1 MYSIPR
7 REGSEGEN
15 GDKEEGGSRSISRPV
30 VRERRPAM
38 LCATFG
44 TKQTA
49 EIEWKEKRSKDT
61 LLTWSNKFRLSLLF
75 VLFVRRRISSRF
87 SRFSFATF
95 KSSSTN
101 SLLFSTLSRGY
112 STTEHYS
119 ANSIVSRIKS
129 RKKRTKNK
137 RILRSQKEKKEKNRN
152 YRFSSPIFSI
162 SRD

>member
-1 MYSIPR
+1 MRY
-7 REGSEGEN
+7 
-15 GDKEEGGSRSISRPV
+15 
-30 VRERRPAM
+30 
-38 LCATFG
+38 G
-44 TKQTA
+44 TKQMA
-49 EIEWKEKRSKDT
+49 EIERKEKRSKDT